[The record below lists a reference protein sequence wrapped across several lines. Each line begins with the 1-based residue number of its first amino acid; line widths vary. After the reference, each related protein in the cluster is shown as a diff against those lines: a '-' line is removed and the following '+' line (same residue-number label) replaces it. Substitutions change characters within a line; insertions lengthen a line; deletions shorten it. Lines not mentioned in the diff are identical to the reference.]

1 MHNIIDEK
9 IRFIIIDNMIIIKKK
24 YKEIIYRNFRNKK
37 LH

>member
-9 IRFIIIDNMIIIKKK
+9 IRFIIIDNMIIIKK